1 MALSAWIELSCSS
14 QNVAGNYSNVY
25 VKFMAKTTNNTHN
38 DNNKSGYIKV
48 NGSHYTSFTHK
59 LPKASTTILWSGT
72 IQVNHN
78 SNGAGSVSVSGGYE
92 ANVGGYSTITASN
105 SLTLPT
111 IPRVSDLSVNKSSVP
126 ADESTTVI
134 ATATKKSSSFTDTIT
149 VSLGSYSK
157 VVTSGTAFTIP
168 KTWINAISGTS
179 ATATVTVTTKSGSTT
194 IGTKSVNL
202 TVTVPDSVVPTVSSI
217 SASEAITAVTTA
229 FGNRFVR
236 SLSQLNV
243 KVNAAGV
250 YGSTIKSYA
259 VTLDGVKYQSEEFQ
273 SNALNTAG
281 SVDIVATVTDSRGR
295 TRTLT
300 KTITVVDY
308 SAPAITNMTY
318 YPCDA
323 NGNRNPNG
331 TNTKVIINGLVA
343 SVAGQN
349 SRSLI
354 LKYKAMDAATYT
366 ALTLTT
372 SSWSFEVSTIVSGT
386 DPTSTWEFI
395 ATLTDKISSIENRI
409 VTGAPVISRLA
420 GGKGVRLFGEAQ
432 NEGFWVGNI
441 DYTITDAE
449 YQELMNLLGGVARL
463 IDWIYPVG
471 HIITTVNASYDPN
484 KLFKNQTWVRFANGR
499 TLVGVDDSDTSFD
512 AVEKM
517 GGSKTVKLTESEMPA
532 HPGHMYTNTGSV
544 WGGNTARYLSS
555 DKLTAYGSSAR
566 GWNVYNGNEAQPA
579 GRDQGGSKAH
589 NNLQPYITVYF
600 WKRTA

>member
-1 MALSAWIELSCSS
+1 MALSAWVELSLSS
-14 QNVAGNYSNVY
+14 QSVEGNYSNVY
-25 VKFMAKTTNNTHN
+25 AKFIAKTTNNTHN
-38 DNNKSGYIKV
+38 DNNKSGYINV
-48 NGSHYTSFTHK
+48 NGSRYTSFTHK
-59 LPKASTTILWSGT
+59 LPRTSTTVLWSGT
-72 IQVNHN
+72 ITVYHN

-92 ANVGGYSTITASN
+92 AGVGGFSTITASN

-194 IGTKSVNL
+194 IGSKSVNL
-202 TVTVPDSVVPTVSSI
+202 TVTVPDSVIPTVSSI

-354 LKYKAMDAATYT
+354 LKYKAIDAATYT

-372 SSWSFEVSTIVSGT
+372 SSWSFEASTIVSGT

-395 ATLTDKISSIENRI
+395 ATLTDKISSIENRV
-409 VTGAPVISRLA
+409 VTGVPVISRLA

-441 DYTITDAE
+441 DYTISDAE
-449 YQELMNLLGGVARL
+449 YQELMTLLGG
-463 IDWIYPVG
+463 
-471 HIITTVNASYDPN
+471 
-484 KLFKNQTWVRFANGR
+484 
-499 TLVGVDDSDTSFD
+499 
-512 AVEKM
+512 
-517 GGSKTVKLTESEMPA
+517 
-532 HPGHMYTNTGSV
+532 
-544 WGGNTARYLSS
+544 GN
-555 DKLTAYGSSAR
+555 
-566 GWNVYNGNEAQPA
+566 
-579 GRDQGGSKAH
+579 
-589 NNLQPYITVYF
+589 
-600 WKRTA
+600 

>member
-14 QNVAGNYSNVY
+14 QVVSGNYSNVY
-25 VKFMAKTTNNTHN
+25 VKFIAKTTNNTHN
-38 DNNKSGYIKV
+38 DNSKSGYINV
-48 NGSHYTSFTHK
+48 NGSRYTSFTHK
-59 LPKASTTILWSGT
+59 LPKTSTTILWSGT
-72 IQVNHN
+72 ITVYHN

-157 VVTSGTAFTIP
+157 AVTSGTAFTIP

-194 IGTKSVNL
+194 IGSKSVNL

-318 YPCDA
+318 FPCDA

-354 LKYKAMDAATYT
+354 LKCKAIDAATYT

-449 YQELMNLLGGVARL
+449 YQELMNLLGG
-463 IDWIYPVG
+463 
-471 HIITTVNASYDPN
+471 
-484 KLFKNQTWVRFANGR
+484 
-499 TLVGVDDSDTSFD
+499 
-512 AVEKM
+512 
-517 GGSKTVKLTESEMPA
+517 GS
-532 HPGHMYTNTGSV
+532 
-544 WGGNTARYLSS
+544 
-555 DKLTAYGSSAR
+555 
-566 GWNVYNGNEAQPA
+566 
-579 GRDQGGSKAH
+579 
-589 NNLQPYITVYF
+589 
-600 WKRTA
+600 

>member
-14 QNVAGNYSNVY
+14 QSISGNYSNVY
-25 VKFMAKTTNNTHN
+25 VKFVAKTTNSTHN
-38 DNNKSGYIKV
+38 DNNKSGYINV
-48 NGSHYTSFTHK
+48 NGSRYTTFTHK
-59 LPKASTTILWSGT
+59 LPAKSTTTLWSGT
-72 IQVNHN
+72 ITVSHN

-157 VVTSGTAFTIP
+157 AVTSGTAFTIP

-194 IGTKSVNL
+194 IGSKSVNL

-354 LKYKAMDAATYT
+354 LKYKAIDAATYT

-372 SSWSFEVSTIVSGT
+372 SSWSFEASTIVSGT

-395 ATLTDKISSIENRI
+395 ATLTDKISSTENRI
-409 VTGAPVISRLA
+409 VTGVPVISRLA

-449 YQELMNLLGGVARL
+449 YQELMNLLGG
-463 IDWIYPVG
+463 
-471 HIITTVNASYDPN
+471 
-484 KLFKNQTWVRFANGR
+484 
-499 TLVGVDDSDTSFD
+499 
-512 AVEKM
+512 
-517 GGSKTVKLTESEMPA
+517 
-532 HPGHMYTNTGSV
+532 
-544 WGGNTARYLSS
+544 
-555 DKLTAYGSSAR
+555 
-566 GWNVYNGNEAQPA
+566 
-579 GRDQGGSKAH
+579 
-589 NNLQPYITVYF
+589 
-600 WKRTA
+600 

>member
-14 QNVAGNYSNVY
+14 QVVSGNYSNVY
-25 VKFMAKTTNNTHN
+25 VKFIAKTTNNTHN
-38 DNNKSGYIKV
+38 DNSKSGYINV
-48 NGSHYTSFTHK
+48 NGSRYTSFTHK
-59 LPKASTTILWSGT
+59 LPKTSTTILWSGT
-72 IQVNHN
+72 ITVYHN

-157 VVTSGTAFTIP
+157 AVTSGTAFTIP

-194 IGTKSVNL
+194 IGSKSVNL

-318 YPCDA
+318 FPCDA

-354 LKYKAMDAATYT
+354 LKYKAIDAATYT

-449 YQELMNLLGGVARL
+449 YQELMNLLGG
-463 IDWIYPVG
+463 
-471 HIITTVNASYDPN
+471 
-484 KLFKNQTWVRFANGR
+484 
-499 TLVGVDDSDTSFD
+499 
-512 AVEKM
+512 
-517 GGSKTVKLTESEMPA
+517 GS
-532 HPGHMYTNTGSV
+532 
-544 WGGNTARYLSS
+544 
-555 DKLTAYGSSAR
+555 
-566 GWNVYNGNEAQPA
+566 
-579 GRDQGGSKAH
+579 
-589 NNLQPYITVYF
+589 
-600 WKRTA
+600 

>member
-14 QNVAGNYSNVY
+14 QVVSGNYSNVY
-25 VKFMAKTTNNTHN
+25 VKFIAKTTNNTHN
-38 DNNKSGYIKV
+38 DNSKSGYINV
-48 NGSHYTSFTHK
+48 NGSRYTSFTHK
-59 LPKASTTILWSGT
+59 LPKTSTTILWSGT
-72 IQVNHN
+72 ITVYHN

-157 VVTSGTAFTIP
+157 AVTSGTAFTIP

-194 IGTKSVNL
+194 IGSKSVNL

-318 YPCDA
+318 FPCDA

-409 VTGAPVISRLA
+409 VTGVPVISRLA

-449 YQELMNLLGGVARL
+449 YQELMNLLGG
-463 IDWIYPVG
+463 
-471 HIITTVNASYDPN
+471 
-484 KLFKNQTWVRFANGR
+484 
-499 TLVGVDDSDTSFD
+499 
-512 AVEKM
+512 
-517 GGSKTVKLTESEMPA
+517 
-532 HPGHMYTNTGSV
+532 
-544 WGGNTARYLSS
+544 
-555 DKLTAYGSSAR
+555 
-566 GWNVYNGNEAQPA
+566 
-579 GRDQGGSKAH
+579 
-589 NNLQPYITVYF
+589 
-600 WKRTA
+600 

>member
-1 MALSAWIELSCSS
+1 MALSAWVELSLSS
-14 QNVAGNYSNVY
+14 QSVEGNYSNVY
-25 VKFMAKTTNNTHN
+25 AKFIAKTTNNTHN
-38 DNNKSGYIKV
+38 DNNKSGYINV
-48 NGSHYTSFTHK
+48 NGSRYTSFTHK
-59 LPKASTTILWSGT
+59 LPRTSTTVLWSGT
-72 IQVNHN
+72 ITVYHN

-92 ANVGGYSTITASN
+92 AGVGGFSTITASN

-194 IGTKSVNL
+194 IGSKSVNL
-202 TVTVPDSVVPTVSSI
+202 TVTVPDSVIPTVSSI

-354 LKYKAMDAATYT
+354 LKYKAIDAATYT

-372 SSWSFEVSTIVSGT
+372 LGWSFEASTIVSGT

-409 VTGAPVISRLA
+409 VTGVPVISRLA

-449 YQELMNLLGGVARL
+449 YQELMNLLGG
-463 IDWIYPVG
+463 G
-471 HIITTVNASYDPN
+471 
-484 KLFKNQTWVRFANGR
+484 
-499 TLVGVDDSDTSFD
+499 
-512 AVEKM
+512 
-517 GGSKTVKLTESEMPA
+517 
-532 HPGHMYTNTGSV
+532 
-544 WGGNTARYLSS
+544 
-555 DKLTAYGSSAR
+555 
-566 GWNVYNGNEAQPA
+566 
-579 GRDQGGSKAH
+579 
-589 NNLQPYITVYF
+589 
-600 WKRTA
+600 

>member
-1 MALSAWIELSCSS
+1 MALSAWVELSLSS
-14 QNVAGNYSNVY
+14 QSVSGNYSDVY
-25 VKFMAKTTNNTHN
+25 AKFIAKTTNNTHN

-59 LPKASTTILWSGT
+59 LPKTSTTILWSGT
-72 IQVNHN
+72 IRVYHN

-92 ANVGGYSTITASN
+92 ASVGGYSTITASN

-126 ADESTTVI
+126 ADGSTTVT
-134 ATATKKSSSFTDTIT
+134 ATATKKSSSFTDTLT
-149 VSLGSYSK
+149 VKLGSYSK
-157 VVTSGTAFTIP
+157 TITSGTAFTIP
-168 KTWINAISGTS
+168 KNWINAISGTS
-179 ATATVTVTTKSGSTT
+179 ATAVVTVTTKSGSTT
-194 IGTKSVNL
+194 IGSKSVNL

-300 KTITVVDY
+300 KTITVVGY

-354 LKYKAMDAATYT
+354 LKYKAIDAATYT

-372 SSWSFEVSTIVSGT
+372 SSWSFEASTIVSGT

-449 YQELMNLLGGVARL
+449 YQELINLLGGVARL

-512 AVEKM
+512 AVEKT
-517 GGSKTVKLTESEMPA
+517 GGKKTVKLTESEMPA
-532 HPGHMYTNTGSV
+532 HPGHMYTNTGSA
-544 WGGNTARYLSS
+544 WGGNTVS
-555 DKLTAYGSSAR
+555 
-566 GWNVYNGNEAQPA
+566 
-579 GRDQGGSKAH
+579 
-589 NNLQPYITVYF
+589 
-600 WKRTA
+600 

>member
-14 QNVAGNYSNVY
+14 QSIAGNYSNVY
-25 VKFMAKTTNNTHN
+25 VKFVAKTTNNTHN

-59 LPKASTTILWSGT
+59 LPKTSTTILWSGT
-72 IQVNHN
+72 ITVYHN

-92 ANVGGYSTITASN
+92 ASVGGYSTITASN

-134 ATATKKSSSFTDTIT
+134 ATAIKKSSSFTDTIT

-157 VVTSGTAFTIP
+157 AVTSGTAFTIP

-194 IGTKSVNL
+194 IGSKSVNL
-202 TVTVPDSVVPTVSSI
+202 TVTVPDSVIPTVSSI

-331 TNTKVIINGLVA
+331 NTKVIINGLVA

-354 LKYKAMDAATYT
+354 LKYKAIDAATYT

-372 SSWSFEVSTIVSGT
+372 SSWSFEASTIVSGT

-395 ATLTDKISSIENRI
+395 ATLTDKISSTENRI
-409 VTGAPVISRLA
+409 VTGAPVISRHA
-420 GGKGVRLFGEAQ
+420 GGDGVTLFGEA
-432 NEGFWVGNI
+432 EGAGFKVAGGKTSTFTGDI
-441 DYTITDAE
+441 QIEDAE
-449 YQELMNLLGGVARL
+449 LETLWASVFGSGGVAPRL
-463 IDWIYPVG
+463 IDYIYPLGSVLAFAKD
-471 HIITTVNASYDPN
+471 VDPN
-484 KLFKNQTWVRFANGR
+484 QIYTHQTWERFAKGR
-499 TLVGVDDSDTSFD
+499 TLVGVNEIDTNFKTAGKIGGEKTHKLTMEELPKGRPRILAHSTSGSDYSASGADLAFHYGSGLKGYTGYGMYLGSDT
-512 AVEKM
+512 
-517 GGSKTVKLTESEMPA
+517 P
-532 HPGHMYTNTGSV
+532 
-544 WGGNTARYLSS
+544 
-555 DKLTAYGSSAR
+555 
-566 GWNVYNGNEAQPA
+566 
-579 GRDQGGSKAH
+579 H
-589 NNLQPYITVYF
+589 NNLQPYVTVYY

>member
-1 MALSAWIELSCSS
+1 M
-14 QNVAGNYSNVY
+14 
-25 VKFMAKTTNNTHN
+25 
-38 DNNKSGYIKV
+38 
-48 NGSHYTSFTHK
+48 
-59 LPKASTTILWSGT
+59 WSGT
-72 IQVNHN
+72 ITVYHN

-92 ANVGGYSTITASN
+92 AGVGGFSTITASN

-157 VVTSGTAFTIP
+157 AVTSGTAFTIP

-194 IGTKSVNL
+194 IGSKSVNL

-354 LKYKAMDAATYT
+354 LKYKAIDAATYT
-366 ALTLTT
+366 ALMLTT
-372 SSWSFEVSTIVSGT
+372 SSWSFEASTIVSGT

-449 YQELMNLLGGVARL
+449 YQELMNLLGG
-463 IDWIYPVG
+463 W
-471 HIITTVNASYDPN
+471 
-484 KLFKNQTWVRFANGR
+484 
-499 TLVGVDDSDTSFD
+499 
-512 AVEKM
+512 
-517 GGSKTVKLTESEMPA
+517 
-532 HPGHMYTNTGSV
+532 
-544 WGGNTARYLSS
+544 
-555 DKLTAYGSSAR
+555 
-566 GWNVYNGNEAQPA
+566 
-579 GRDQGGSKAH
+579 
-589 NNLQPYITVYF
+589 
-600 WKRTA
+600 

>member
-1 MALSAWIELSCSS
+1 MALSAWINLSLYDQSIS
-14 QNVAGNYSNVY
+14 GNYSRVS
-25 VKFMAKTTNNTHN
+25 VSFVAKTTNSTHN
-38 DNNKSGYIKV
+38 DNNKSGYINV
-48 NGSHYTSFTHK
+48 NGSRYTSFTHK
-59 LPKASTTILWSGT
+59 LPKASTTTLWSGLIT
-72 IQVNHN
+72 VSHN

-126 ADESTTVI
+126 ADESTTVV

-157 VVTSGTAFTIP
+157 AVTSGTTFTIP

-179 ATATVTVTTKSGSTT
+179 ATATVTVITKSGSTT
-194 IGTKSVNL
+194 IGSKSVNL

-250 YGSTIKSYA
+250 YGSTIKSYS

-343 SVAGQN
+343 SVAEQN

-372 SSWSFEVSTIVSGT
+372 SSWSFEASTIVSGT

-409 VTGAPVISRLA
+409 VTGVPVISRLA

-449 YQELMNLLGGVARL
+449 YQELMNLLGG
-463 IDWIYPVG
+463 
-471 HIITTVNASYDPN
+471 
-484 KLFKNQTWVRFANGR
+484 
-499 TLVGVDDSDTSFD
+499 
-512 AVEKM
+512 
-517 GGSKTVKLTESEMPA
+517 GS
-532 HPGHMYTNTGSV
+532 
-544 WGGNTARYLSS
+544 
-555 DKLTAYGSSAR
+555 
-566 GWNVYNGNEAQPA
+566 
-579 GRDQGGSKAH
+579 
-589 NNLQPYITVYF
+589 
-600 WKRTA
+600 

>member
-1 MALSAWIELSCSS
+1 M
-14 QNVAGNYSNVY
+14 
-25 VKFMAKTTNNTHN
+25 
-38 DNNKSGYIKV
+38 
-48 NGSHYTSFTHK
+48 
-59 LPKASTTILWSGT
+59 
-72 IQVNHN
+72 
-78 SNGAGSVSVSGGYE
+78 
-92 ANVGGYSTITASN
+92 
-105 SLTLPT
+105 
-111 IPRVSDLSVNKSSVP
+111 
-126 ADESTTVI
+126 
-134 ATATKKSSSFTDTIT
+134 
-149 VSLGSYSK
+149 
-157 VVTSGTAFTIP
+157 
-168 KTWINAISGTS
+168 
-179 ATATVTVTTKSGSTT
+179 
-194 IGTKSVNL
+194 NL
-202 TVTVPDSVVPTVSSI
+202 TVTVPDSVIPTVSSI

-323 NGNRNPNG
+323 NGN
-331 TNTKVIINGLVA
+331 TKVIINGLVA

-354 LKYKAMDAATYT
+354 LKYKAIDAATYT

-372 SSWSFEVSTIVSGT
+372 SGWSFEASTIVSGT

-409 VTGAPVISRLA
+409 VTGVPVISRLA

-449 YQELMNLLGGVARL
+449 YQELMNLLGG
-463 IDWIYPVG
+463 
-471 HIITTVNASYDPN
+471 
-484 KLFKNQTWVRFANGR
+484 
-499 TLVGVDDSDTSFD
+499 
-512 AVEKM
+512 
-517 GGSKTVKLTESEMPA
+517 GS
-532 HPGHMYTNTGSV
+532 
-544 WGGNTARYLSS
+544 
-555 DKLTAYGSSAR
+555 
-566 GWNVYNGNEAQPA
+566 
-579 GRDQGGSKAH
+579 
-589 NNLQPYITVYF
+589 
-600 WKRTA
+600 

>member
-1 MALSAWIELSCSS
+1 M
-14 QNVAGNYSNVY
+14 
-25 VKFMAKTTNNTHN
+25 
-38 DNNKSGYIKV
+38 
-48 NGSHYTSFTHK
+48 
-59 LPKASTTILWSGT
+59 
-72 IQVNHN
+72 
-78 SNGAGSVSVSGGYE
+78 
-92 ANVGGYSTITASN
+92 
-105 SLTLPT
+105 
-111 IPRVSDLSVNKSSVP
+111 
-126 ADESTTVI
+126 
-134 ATATKKSSSFTDTIT
+134 
-149 VSLGSYSK
+149 
-157 VVTSGTAFTIP
+157 
-168 KTWINAISGTS
+168 
-179 ATATVTVTTKSGSTT
+179 
-194 IGTKSVNL
+194 NL
-202 TVTVPDSVVPTVSSI
+202 TVTVPDSVIPTVSSI

-259 VTLDGVKYQSEEFQ
+259 VTLDGVKYQSKEFQ

-354 LKYKAMDAATYT
+354 LKYKAIDAATYT

-372 SSWSFEVSTIVSGT
+372 SGWSFEASTIVSGT

-409 VTGAPVISRLA
+409 VTGVPVISRLA

-449 YQELMNLLGGVARL
+449 YQELMNLLGG
-463 IDWIYPVG
+463 G
-471 HIITTVNASYDPN
+471 
-484 KLFKNQTWVRFANGR
+484 
-499 TLVGVDDSDTSFD
+499 
-512 AVEKM
+512 
-517 GGSKTVKLTESEMPA
+517 
-532 HPGHMYTNTGSV
+532 
-544 WGGNTARYLSS
+544 
-555 DKLTAYGSSAR
+555 
-566 GWNVYNGNEAQPA
+566 
-579 GRDQGGSKAH
+579 
-589 NNLQPYITVYF
+589 
-600 WKRTA
+600 

>member
-14 QNVAGNYSNVY
+14 QSIAGNYSNVY
-25 VKFMAKTTNNTHN
+25 VKFVAKTTNNTHN

-59 LPKASTTILWSGT
+59 LPKTSTTILWSGT
-72 IQVNHN
+72 ITVYHN

-92 ANVGGYSTITASN
+92 ASVGGYSTITASN

-157 VVTSGTAFTIP
+157 AVTSGTAFTIP

-194 IGTKSVNL
+194 IGSKSVNL
-202 TVTVPDSVVPTVSSI
+202 TVTVPDSVIPTVSSI

-372 SSWSFEVSTIVSGT
+372 SGWSFEASTIVSGT

-409 VTGAPVISRLA
+409 VTGVPVISRHA
-420 GGKGVRLFGEAQ
+420 GGDGVTLFGEA
-432 NEGFWVGNI
+432 EGAGFKVAGGKTSTFTGDI
-441 DYTITDAE
+441 QIEDAE
-449 YQELMNLLGGVARL
+449 LETLWASVFGSGGGVAPRL
-463 IDWIYPVG
+463 IDYIYPLGSVLAFAKD
-471 HIITTVNASYDPN
+471 VDPN
-484 KLFKNQTWVRFANGR
+484 QIYTHQTWERFAKGR
-499 TLVGVDDSDTSFD
+499 TLVGVNEIDTNFKTAGKIGGEKTHKLTMEELPKGRPRILAHSTSGSDYSASGADLAFHYGSGLKGYTGYGMYLGSDT
-512 AVEKM
+512 
-517 GGSKTVKLTESEMPA
+517 P
-532 HPGHMYTNTGSV
+532 
-544 WGGNTARYLSS
+544 
-555 DKLTAYGSSAR
+555 
-566 GWNVYNGNEAQPA
+566 
-579 GRDQGGSKAH
+579 H
-589 NNLQPYITVYF
+589 NNLQPYVTVYY

>member
-14 QNVAGNYSNVY
+14 QSIAGNYSNVY
-25 VKFMAKTTNNTHN
+25 VKFVAKTTNNTHN

-59 LPKASTTILWSGT
+59 LPKTSTTILWSGT
-72 IQVNHN
+72 ITVYHN

-92 ANVGGYSTITASN
+92 ASVGGYSTITASN

-157 VVTSGTAFTIP
+157 AVTSGTAFTIP

-194 IGTKSVNL
+194 IGSKSVNL
-202 TVTVPDSVVPTVSSI
+202 TVTVPDSVIPTVSSI

-308 SAPAITNMTY
+308 SAPANTNMTY

-372 SSWSFEVSTIVSGT
+372 SGWSFEASTIVSGT

-449 YQELMNLLGGVARL
+449 YQELMNLLGG
-463 IDWIYPVG
+463 
-471 HIITTVNASYDPN
+471 
-484 KLFKNQTWVRFANGR
+484 
-499 TLVGVDDSDTSFD
+499 
-512 AVEKM
+512 
-517 GGSKTVKLTESEMPA
+517 GS
-532 HPGHMYTNTGSV
+532 
-544 WGGNTARYLSS
+544 
-555 DKLTAYGSSAR
+555 
-566 GWNVYNGNEAQPA
+566 
-579 GRDQGGSKAH
+579 
-589 NNLQPYITVYF
+589 
-600 WKRTA
+600 

>member
-1 MALSAWIELSCSS
+1 MALSAWVELSLSS
-14 QNVAGNYSNVY
+14 QSVEGNYSNVY
-25 VKFMAKTTNNTHN
+25 AKFIAKTTNNTHN
-38 DNNKSGYIKV
+38 DNNKSGYINV
-48 NGSHYTSFTHK
+48 NGSRYTSFTHK
-59 LPKASTTILWSGT
+59 LPRTSTTVLWSGT
-72 IQVNHN
+72 ITVYHN

-92 ANVGGYSTITASN
+92 AGVGGFSTITASN

-157 VVTSGTAFTIP
+157 AVTSGTAFTIP

-194 IGTKSVNL
+194 IGSKSVNL

-354 LKYKAMDAATYT
+354 LKYKAIDAATYT

-372 SSWSFEVSTIVSGT
+372 SSWSFEASTIVSGT

-449 YQELMNLLGGVARL
+449 YQELMNLLGG
-463 IDWIYPVG
+463 
-471 HIITTVNASYDPN
+471 
-484 KLFKNQTWVRFANGR
+484 
-499 TLVGVDDSDTSFD
+499 
-512 AVEKM
+512 
-517 GGSKTVKLTESEMPA
+517 GS
-532 HPGHMYTNTGSV
+532 
-544 WGGNTARYLSS
+544 
-555 DKLTAYGSSAR
+555 
-566 GWNVYNGNEAQPA
+566 
-579 GRDQGGSKAH
+579 
-589 NNLQPYITVYF
+589 
-600 WKRTA
+600 

>member
-1 MALSAWIELSCSS
+1 MALSAWINLSCSS
-14 QNVAGNYSNVY
+14 QSISGNYSNVY
-25 VKFMAKTTNNTHN
+25 VEFRAKTTNNTHN
-38 DNNKSGYIKV
+38 DNSKSGYINV
-48 NGSHYTSFTHK
+48 NGSRYTSFTHK
-59 LPKASTTILWSGT
+59 LPKASTTTLWSGT
-72 IQVNHN
+72 ITVYHN

-126 ADESTTVI
+126 ADGSTTVT

-157 VVTSGTAFTIP
+157 TITSGTAFTIP
-168 KTWINAISGTS
+168 KEWINAISGTS

-194 IGTKSVNL
+194 IGSKSVNL
-202 TVTVPDSVVPTVSSI
+202 TVIVPSNVVPTVSSI

-259 VTLDGVKYQSEEFQ
+259 VTLDGVKYQSAEFQ

-295 TRTLT
+295 TGTLT

-323 NGNRNPNG
+323 SGNRDSNG
-331 TNTKVIINGLVA
+331 TNTTVIINGLVA

-366 ALTLTT
+366 VLTLTT

-395 ATLTDKISSIENRI
+395 ATLADKIGSTENRI
-409 VTGAPVISRLA
+409 VTGVPVISRHA
-420 GGKGVRLFGEAQ
+420 GGDGVTLFGEA
-432 NEGFWVGNI
+432 EGAGFKV
-441 DYTITDAE
+441 A
-449 YQELMNLLGGVARL
+449 GGKTSTFTGDIQIEDPTL
-463 IDWIYPVG
+463 ETLW
-471 HIITTVNASYDPN
+471 ASV
-484 KLFKNQTWVRFANGR
+484 F
-499 TLVGVDDSDTSFD
+499 
-512 AVEKM
+512 
-517 GGSKTVKLTESEMPA
+517 GS
-532 HPGHMYTNTGSV
+532 
-544 WGGNTARYLSS
+544 
-555 DKLTAYGSSAR
+555 
-566 GWNVYNGNEAQPA
+566 
-579 GRDQGGSKAH
+579 
-589 NNLQPYITVYF
+589 
-600 WKRTA
+600 

>member
-1 MALSAWIELSCSS
+1 MALSAWINLSCSS
-14 QNVAGNYSNVY
+14 QSISGNYSNVY
-25 VKFMAKTTNNTHN
+25 VEFKAKTTNNTHN
-38 DNNKSGYIKV
+38 DNSKSGYINV
-48 NGSHYTSFTHK
+48 NGSRYTNFTHK
-59 LPKASTTILWSGT
+59 LPKASTTTLWSGT
-72 IQVNHN
+72 ITVPHN

-111 IPRVSDLSVNKSSVP
+111 IPRVSDLSINKSSVP
-126 ADESTTVI
+126 ADGSTTVT

-157 VVTSGTAFTIP
+157 TVTSGTAFTIP
-168 KTWINAISGTS
+168 KDWINAISGTS
-179 ATATVTVTTKSGSTT
+179 ATATVTVTTKSGSTV
-194 IGTKSVNL
+194 IGSKSANL

-259 VTLDGVKYQSEEFQ
+259 VTLDGVKYQSSEFQ

-295 TRTLT
+295 SGTLK

-308 SAPAITNMTY
+308 SAPAITGMTY

-323 NGNRNPNG
+323 SGNRDSNG

-349 SRSLI
+349 SRSLV
-354 LKYKAMDAATYT
+354 LKYKAMDATSYT

-372 SSWSFEVSTIVSGT
+372 SNWSFEVSTIISGT

-395 ATLTDKISSIENRI
+395 ATLTDKISSTENRI
-409 VTGAPVISRLA
+409 VTGVPVISRLA

-432 NEGFWVGNI
+432 NEGFWVGNV
-441 DYTITDAE
+441 DYTITDDE
-449 YQELMNLLGGVARL
+449 YNELMNLLGG
-463 IDWIYPVG
+463 
-471 HIITTVNASYDPN
+471 
-484 KLFKNQTWVRFANGR
+484 
-499 TLVGVDDSDTSFD
+499 
-512 AVEKM
+512 
-517 GGSKTVKLTESEMPA
+517 
-532 HPGHMYTNTGSV
+532 
-544 WGGNTARYLSS
+544 GN
-555 DKLTAYGSSAR
+555 
-566 GWNVYNGNEAQPA
+566 
-579 GRDQGGSKAH
+579 
-589 NNLQPYITVYF
+589 
-600 WKRTA
+600 

>member
-25 VKFMAKTTNNTHN
+25 VKFVAKTTNNTHN

-59 LPKASTTILWSGT
+59 LPKSSTTILWSGT
-72 IQVNHN
+72 ITVNHN

-157 VVTSGTAFTIP
+157 AVTSGTAFTIP

-194 IGTKSVNL
+194 IGSKSVNL

-318 YPCDA
+318 CPCDA

-354 LKYKAMDAATYT
+354 LKYKAIDAATYT

-372 SSWSFEVSTIVSGT
+372 SSWSFEASTIVSGT

-449 YQELMNLLGGVARL
+449 YQELMNLLGGGSSINRL
-463 IDWIYPVG
+463 D
-471 HIITTVNASYDPN
+471 
-484 KLFKNQTWVRFANGR
+484 
-499 TLVGVDDSDTSFD
+499 
-512 AVEKM
+512 
-517 GGSKTVKLTESEMPA
+517 
-532 HPGHMYTNTGSV
+532 
-544 WGGNTARYLSS
+544 LSS
-555 DKLTAYGSSAR
+555 GSYHYD
-566 GWNVYNGNEAQPA
+566 G
-579 GRDQGGSKAH
+579 
-589 NNLQPYITVYF
+589 
-600 WKRTA
+600 

>member
-14 QNVAGNYSNVY
+14 QVVSGNYSNVY
-25 VKFMAKTTNNTHN
+25 VKFIAKTTNNTHN
-38 DNNKSGYIKV
+38 DNSKSGYINV
-48 NGSHYTSFTHK
+48 NGSRYTSFTHK
-59 LPKASTTILWSGT
+59 LPKTSTTILWSGT
-72 IQVNHN
+72 ITVYHN

-157 VVTSGTAFTIP
+157 AVTSGTAFTIP

-194 IGTKSVNL
+194 IGSKSVNL

-318 YPCDA
+318 FPCDA

-354 LKYKAMDAATYT
+354 LKYKAIDAATYT

-372 SSWSFEVSTIVSGT
+372 SGWSFEASTIVSGT

-409 VTGAPVISRLA
+409 VTGVPVISRLA

-449 YQELMNLLGGVARL
+449 YQELMNLLGG
-463 IDWIYPVG
+463 
-471 HIITTVNASYDPN
+471 
-484 KLFKNQTWVRFANGR
+484 
-499 TLVGVDDSDTSFD
+499 
-512 AVEKM
+512 
-517 GGSKTVKLTESEMPA
+517 GS
-532 HPGHMYTNTGSV
+532 
-544 WGGNTARYLSS
+544 
-555 DKLTAYGSSAR
+555 
-566 GWNVYNGNEAQPA
+566 
-579 GRDQGGSKAH
+579 
-589 NNLQPYITVYF
+589 
-600 WKRTA
+600 

>member
-1 MALSAWIELSCSS
+1 MALSAWINLSLYDQSIS
-14 QNVAGNYSNVY
+14 GNYSRVS
-25 VKFMAKTTNNTHN
+25 VSFVAKTTNSTHN
-38 DNNKSGYIKV
+38 DNNKSGYINV
-48 NGSHYTSFTHK
+48 NGSRYTSFTHK
-59 LPKASTTILWSGT
+59 LPKASTTTLWSGLIT
-72 IQVNHN
+72 VSHN

-126 ADESTTVI
+126 ADESTTVV

-157 VVTSGTAFTIP
+157 TVTSGTAFTIP
-168 KTWINAISGTS
+168 KDWINAISGTS
-179 ATATVTVTTKSGSTT
+179 ATATVTVTTKSGSTV
-194 IGTKSVNL
+194 IGSKSTNL

-259 VTLDGVKYQSEEFQ
+259 VTLDGVKYQSSEFQ

-295 TRTLT
+295 TGTLK

-308 SAPAITNMTY
+308 SAPAITGMTY

-372 SSWSFEVSTIVSGT
+372 SSWSFEASTIVSGT

-449 YQELMNLLGGVARL
+449 YQELMNLLGG
-463 IDWIYPVG
+463 
-471 HIITTVNASYDPN
+471 
-484 KLFKNQTWVRFANGR
+484 
-499 TLVGVDDSDTSFD
+499 
-512 AVEKM
+512 
-517 GGSKTVKLTESEMPA
+517 GGS
-532 HPGHMYTNTGSV
+532 
-544 WGGNTARYLSS
+544 
-555 DKLTAYGSSAR
+555 
-566 GWNVYNGNEAQPA
+566 
-579 GRDQGGSKAH
+579 
-589 NNLQPYITVYF
+589 
-600 WKRTA
+600 

>member
-14 QNVAGNYSNVY
+14 QSISGNYSNVY
-25 VKFMAKTTNNTHN
+25 VKFVAKTTNSTHN
-38 DNNKSGYIKV
+38 DNNKSGYINV
-48 NGSHYTSFTHK
+48 NGSRYTTFTHK
-59 LPKASTTILWSGT
+59 LPAKSTTTLWSGT
-72 IQVNHN
+72 ITVSHN

-126 ADESTTVI
+126 ADGTTTVT

-157 VVTSGTAFTIP
+157 TVTSGTAFTIP
-168 KTWINAISGTS
+168 KDWINAISGTS

-194 IGTKSVNL
+194 IGSKSVNL
-202 TVTVPDSVVPTVSSI
+202 TVTVPSDVIPTVSSI

-372 SSWSFEVSTIVSGT
+372 SSWSFEASTIVSGT

-409 VTGAPVISRLA
+409 VTGVPVISRLA

-449 YQELMNLLGGVARL
+449 YQELMILLGG
-463 IDWIYPVG
+463 
-471 HIITTVNASYDPN
+471 
-484 KLFKNQTWVRFANGR
+484 
-499 TLVGVDDSDTSFD
+499 
-512 AVEKM
+512 
-517 GGSKTVKLTESEMPA
+517 GS
-532 HPGHMYTNTGSV
+532 
-544 WGGNTARYLSS
+544 
-555 DKLTAYGSSAR
+555 
-566 GWNVYNGNEAQPA
+566 
-579 GRDQGGSKAH
+579 
-589 NNLQPYITVYF
+589 
-600 WKRTA
+600 

>member
-14 QNVAGNYSNVY
+14 QNVTGNYSTVY

-59 LPKASTTILWSGT
+59 LPKTSTTILWSGT
-72 IQVNHN
+72 ITVYHN

-92 ANVGGYSTITASN
+92 AGVGGFSTITASN

-194 IGTKSVNL
+194 IGSKSVNL

-354 LKYKAMDAATYT
+354 LKYKAIDAAIYT

-372 SSWSFEVSTIVSGT
+372 SSWSFEASTIVSGT

-449 YQELMNLLGGVARL
+449 YQELMNLLGG
-463 IDWIYPVG
+463 
-471 HIITTVNASYDPN
+471 
-484 KLFKNQTWVRFANGR
+484 
-499 TLVGVDDSDTSFD
+499 
-512 AVEKM
+512 
-517 GGSKTVKLTESEMPA
+517 GS
-532 HPGHMYTNTGSV
+532 
-544 WGGNTARYLSS
+544 
-555 DKLTAYGSSAR
+555 
-566 GWNVYNGNEAQPA
+566 
-579 GRDQGGSKAH
+579 
-589 NNLQPYITVYF
+589 
-600 WKRTA
+600 

>member
-14 QNVAGNYSNVY
+14 QSISGNYSNVY
-25 VKFMAKTTNNTHN
+25 VKFVAKTTNSTHN
-38 DNNKSGYIKV
+38 DNNKSGYINV
-48 NGSHYTSFTHK
+48 NGSRYTTFTHK
-59 LPKASTTILWSGT
+59 LPAKSTTTLWSGT
-72 IQVNHN
+72 ITVSHN

-157 VVTSGTAFTIP
+157 AVTSGTAFTIP

-194 IGTKSVNL
+194 IGSKSVNL

-354 LKYKAMDAATYT
+354 LKYKAIDAATYT

-372 SSWSFEVSTIVSGT
+372 SSWSFEASTIVSGT

-395 ATLTDKISSIENRI
+395 ATLTDKISSTENRI
-409 VTGAPVISRLA
+409 VTGVPVISRLA

-449 YQELMNLLGGVARL
+449 YQELMNLLGG
-463 IDWIYPVG
+463 
-471 HIITTVNASYDPN
+471 
-484 KLFKNQTWVRFANGR
+484 
-499 TLVGVDDSDTSFD
+499 
-512 AVEKM
+512 
-517 GGSKTVKLTESEMPA
+517 GS
-532 HPGHMYTNTGSV
+532 
-544 WGGNTARYLSS
+544 
-555 DKLTAYGSSAR
+555 
-566 GWNVYNGNEAQPA
+566 
-579 GRDQGGSKAH
+579 
-589 NNLQPYITVYF
+589 
-600 WKRTA
+600 

>member
-1 MALSAWIELSCSS
+1 MALSAWINLSLYDQSIS
-14 QNVAGNYSNVY
+14 GNYSRVS
-25 VKFMAKTTNNTHN
+25 VSFVAKTTNSTHN
-38 DNNKSGYIKV
+38 DNNKSGYINV
-48 NGSHYTSFTHK
+48 NGSRYTSFTHK
-59 LPKASTTILWSGT
+59 LPKASTTTLWSGLIT
-72 IQVNHN
+72 VSHN

-126 ADESTTVI
+126 ADESTTVV

-157 VVTSGTAFTIP
+157 AVTSGTTFTIP

-179 ATATVTVTTKSGSTT
+179 ATATVTVITKSGSTT
-194 IGTKSVNL
+194 IGSKSVNL

-250 YGSTIKSYA
+250 YGSTIKSYS

-343 SVAGQN
+343 SVAEQN

-372 SSWSFEVSTIVSGT
+372 SSWSFEASTIVSGT

-409 VTGAPVISRLA
+409 VTGVPVISRLA

-449 YQELMNLLGGVARL
+449 YQELMNLLGG
-463 IDWIYPVG
+463 
-471 HIITTVNASYDPN
+471 
-484 KLFKNQTWVRFANGR
+484 
-499 TLVGVDDSDTSFD
+499 
-512 AVEKM
+512 
-517 GGSKTVKLTESEMPA
+517 
-532 HPGHMYTNTGSV
+532 
-544 WGGNTARYLSS
+544 
-555 DKLTAYGSSAR
+555 
-566 GWNVYNGNEAQPA
+566 
-579 GRDQGGSKAH
+579 
-589 NNLQPYITVYF
+589 
-600 WKRTA
+600 

>member
-1 MALSAWIELSCSS
+1 MALSAWINLSLYDQSIS
-14 QNVAGNYSNVY
+14 GNYSRVS
-25 VKFMAKTTNNTHN
+25 VSFVAKTTNSTHN
-38 DNNKSGYIKV
+38 DNNKSGYINV
-48 NGSHYTSFTHK
+48 NGSRYTSFTHK
-59 LPKASTTILWSGT
+59 LPKASTTTLWSGLIT
-72 IQVNHN
+72 VSHN

-126 ADESTTVI
+126 ADESTTVV

-157 VVTSGTAFTIP
+157 AVTSGTTFTIP

-179 ATATVTVTTKSGSTT
+179 ATATVTVITKSGSTT
-194 IGTKSVNL
+194 IGSKSVNL

-250 YGSTIKSYA
+250 YGSTIKSYS

-372 SSWSFEVSTIVSGT
+372 SSWSFEASTIVSDT

-409 VTGAPVISRLA
+409 VTGVPVISRLA

-449 YQELMNLLGGVARL
+449 YQELMNLLGG
-463 IDWIYPVG
+463 
-471 HIITTVNASYDPN
+471 
-484 KLFKNQTWVRFANGR
+484 
-499 TLVGVDDSDTSFD
+499 
-512 AVEKM
+512 
-517 GGSKTVKLTESEMPA
+517 GS
-532 HPGHMYTNTGSV
+532 
-544 WGGNTARYLSS
+544 
-555 DKLTAYGSSAR
+555 
-566 GWNVYNGNEAQPA
+566 
-579 GRDQGGSKAH
+579 
-589 NNLQPYITVYF
+589 
-600 WKRTA
+600 

>member
-1 MALSAWIELSCSS
+1 MALSAWVELSLSS
-14 QNVAGNYSNVY
+14 QSVSGNYSDVY
-25 VKFMAKTTNNTHN
+25 AKFIAKTTNNTHN

-59 LPKASTTILWSGT
+59 LPKTSTTILWSGT
-72 IQVNHN
+72 IRVYHN

-92 ANVGGYSTITASN
+92 ASVGGYSTITASN

-157 VVTSGTAFTIP
+157 TVTSGTAFTIP

-194 IGTKSVNL
+194 IGSKSVNL

-372 SSWSFEVSTIVSGT
+372 SGWSFEASTIVSGT

-409 VTGAPVISRLA
+409 VTGVPVISRHA
-420 GGKGVRLFGEAQ
+420 GGDGVTLFGEA
-432 NEGFWVGNI
+432 EGAGFKVAGGKTSTFTGDI
-441 DYTITDAE
+441 QIEDAE
-449 YQELMNLLGGVARL
+449 LETLWASVFGSGGVAPRL
-463 IDWIYPVG
+463 IDYIYPLGSVLAFAKD
-471 HIITTVNASYDPN
+471 VDPN
-484 KLFKNQTWVRFANGR
+484 QIYTHQTWERFAKGR
-499 TLVGVDDSDTSFD
+499 TLVGVNEIDTNFKTAGKIGGEKTHKLTMEELPKGRPRILAHSTSGSDYSASGADLAFHYGSGLKGYTGYGMYLGSDT
-512 AVEKM
+512 
-517 GGSKTVKLTESEMPA
+517 P
-532 HPGHMYTNTGSV
+532 
-544 WGGNTARYLSS
+544 
-555 DKLTAYGSSAR
+555 
-566 GWNVYNGNEAQPA
+566 
-579 GRDQGGSKAH
+579 H
-589 NNLQPYITVYF
+589 NNLQPYVTVYY

>member
-1 MALSAWIELSCSS
+1 MALSAWINLSLYDQSIS
-14 QNVAGNYSNVY
+14 GNYSRVS
-25 VKFMAKTTNNTHN
+25 VSFVAKTTNSTHN
-38 DNNKSGYIKV
+38 DNNKSGYINV
-48 NGSHYTSFTHK
+48 NGSRYTSFTHK
-59 LPKASTTILWSGT
+59 LPKASTTTLWSGLIT
-72 IQVNHN
+72 VSHN

-126 ADESTTVI
+126 ADESTTVV

-157 VVTSGTAFTIP
+157 AVTSGTAFTIP

-354 LKYKAMDAATYT
+354 LKYKAMDTATYT

-372 SSWSFEVSTIVSGT
+372 SSWSFEASTIVSGT

-409 VTGAPVISRLA
+409 VTGVPVISRLA

-449 YQELMNLLGGVARL
+449 YQELMNLLGG
-463 IDWIYPVG
+463 G
-471 HIITTVNASYDPN
+471 
-484 KLFKNQTWVRFANGR
+484 
-499 TLVGVDDSDTSFD
+499 
-512 AVEKM
+512 
-517 GGSKTVKLTESEMPA
+517 
-532 HPGHMYTNTGSV
+532 
-544 WGGNTARYLSS
+544 
-555 DKLTAYGSSAR
+555 
-566 GWNVYNGNEAQPA
+566 
-579 GRDQGGSKAH
+579 
-589 NNLQPYITVYF
+589 
-600 WKRTA
+600 

>member
-1 MALSAWIELSCSS
+1 M
-14 QNVAGNYSNVY
+14 
-25 VKFMAKTTNNTHN
+25 
-38 DNNKSGYIKV
+38 
-48 NGSHYTSFTHK
+48 
-59 LPKASTTILWSGT
+59 
-72 IQVNHN
+72 
-78 SNGAGSVSVSGGYE
+78 
-92 ANVGGYSTITASN
+92 
-105 SLTLPT
+105 
-111 IPRVSDLSVNKSSVP
+111 
-126 ADESTTVI
+126 I

-157 VVTSGTAFTIP
+157 AVTSGTAFTIP

-194 IGTKSVNL
+194 IGSKSVNL

-354 LKYKAMDAATYT
+354 LKYKAIDAATYT

-372 SSWSFEVSTIVSGT
+372 SSWSFEASTIVSGT

-449 YQELMNLLGGVARL
+449 YQELMNLLGG
-463 IDWIYPVG
+463 
-471 HIITTVNASYDPN
+471 
-484 KLFKNQTWVRFANGR
+484 
-499 TLVGVDDSDTSFD
+499 
-512 AVEKM
+512 
-517 GGSKTVKLTESEMPA
+517 GS
-532 HPGHMYTNTGSV
+532 
-544 WGGNTARYLSS
+544 
-555 DKLTAYGSSAR
+555 
-566 GWNVYNGNEAQPA
+566 
-579 GRDQGGSKAH
+579 
-589 NNLQPYITVYF
+589 
-600 WKRTA
+600 

>member
-1 MALSAWIELSCSS
+1 MALSAWIELSCSL

-25 VKFMAKTTNNTHN
+25 VKFVAKTTNNTHN
-38 DNNKSGYIKV
+38 DNNKSGYINV
-48 NGSHYTSFTHK
+48 NGSRYTSFTSK
-59 LPKASTTILWSGT
+59 LPRSSTTVLWSGT
-72 IQVNHN
+72 ITVYHN
-78 SNGAGSVSVSGGYE
+78 SNGAGSVSVSGGYA

-157 VVTSGTAFTIP
+157 AVTSGTAFTIP

-194 IGTKSVNL
+194 IGSKSVNL
-202 TVTVPDSVVPTVSSI
+202 IVTVPDSVVPTVSSI

-229 FGNRFVR
+229 FGNWFVR

-259 VTLDGVKYQSEEFQ
+259 VTLDGVKYQSKEFQ

-281 SVDIVATVTDSRGR
+281 SLDIVATVTDSRGR
-295 TRTLT
+295 TATLT
-300 KTITVVDY
+300 KNITVVDY

-343 SVAGQN
+343 SVDGQN

-354 LKYKAMDAATYT
+354 LKYKAMDATTYT

-372 SSWSFEVSTIVSGT
+372 SSWSFEASTIVSGT

-395 ATLTDKISSIENRI
+395 ATLTDKISSIENRV
-409 VTGAPVISRLA
+409 VTGVPVISRLA

-441 DYTITDAE
+441 DYTISDAE
-449 YQELMNLLGGVARL
+449 YQELMTLLGGVTRL

-471 HIITTVNASYDPN
+471 HVITTVNANYDPN

-499 TLVGVDDSDTSFD
+499 TLVGVNDSDASFD
-512 AVEKM
+512 AVEKT
-517 GGSKTVKLTESEMPA
+517 GGEKTHKLTREELPKDRPRILA
-532 HPGHMYTNTGSV
+532 HNSSGSDYSHSGADLGFV
-544 WGGNTARYLSS
+544 
-555 DKLTAYGSSAR
+555 YGSDLK
-566 GWNVYNGNEAQPA
+566 GYTGYGMYLGNDKP
-579 GRDQGGSKAH
+579 H

>member
-1 MALSAWIELSCSS
+1 MALSAWVELSLSS
-14 QNVAGNYSNVY
+14 QSVSGNYSDVY
-25 VKFMAKTTNNTHN
+25 AKFIAKTTNNSHN
-38 DNNKSGYIKV
+38 DNNMYGYIKV

-59 LPKASTTILWSGT
+59 LPKTSTTILWSGT
-72 IQVNHN
+72 IRVYHN

-92 ANVGGYSTITASN
+92 ASVGGYSTITASN

-126 ADESTTVI
+126 ADGSTTVT
-134 ATATKKSSSFTDTIT
+134 ATATKKSSSFTDTLT
-149 VSLGSYSK
+149 VKLGSYSK
-157 VVTSGTAFTIP
+157 TITSGTAFTIP
-168 KTWINAISGTS
+168 KNWINAISGTS
-179 ATATVTVTTKSGSTT
+179 ATAVVTVTTKSGSTT
-194 IGTKSVNL
+194 IGSKSVNL

-354 LKYKAMDAATYT
+354 LKYKAIDAATYT

-372 SSWSFEVSTIVSGT
+372 SSWSFEASTIVSGT

-449 YQELMNLLGGVARL
+449 YQELMNLLGG
-463 IDWIYPVG
+463 
-471 HIITTVNASYDPN
+471 
-484 KLFKNQTWVRFANGR
+484 
-499 TLVGVDDSDTSFD
+499 
-512 AVEKM
+512 
-517 GGSKTVKLTESEMPA
+517 GS
-532 HPGHMYTNTGSV
+532 
-544 WGGNTARYLSS
+544 
-555 DKLTAYGSSAR
+555 
-566 GWNVYNGNEAQPA
+566 
-579 GRDQGGSKAH
+579 
-589 NNLQPYITVYF
+589 
-600 WKRTA
+600 

>member
-14 QNVAGNYSNVY
+14 QSIAGNYSNVY
-25 VKFMAKTTNNTHN
+25 VKFVAKTTNNTHN
-38 DNNKSGYIKV
+38 DNSKSGYINV
-48 NGSHYTSFTHK
+48 NGSRYTSFTHK
-59 LPKASTTILWSGT
+59 LPRTSTTTLWSGT
-72 IQVNHN
+72 ITVYHN

-92 ANVGGYSTITASN
+92 ASVGGYSTITASN

-194 IGTKSVNL
+194 IGSKSVNL
-202 TVTVPDSVVPTVSSI
+202 TVTVPDSVIPTVSSI

-250 YGSTIKSYA
+250 YSSTIKSYA
-259 VTLDGVKYQSEEFQ
+259 VTLDGVKYQSAEFQ

-295 TRTLT
+295 TGTLK

-308 SAPAITNMTY
+308 SAPAITGMTY

-323 NGNRNPNG
+323 SGNRDSNG
-331 TNTKVIINGLVA
+331 TNTKVIISGVVS
-343 SVAGQN
+343 SVESQN
-349 SRSLI
+349 TKALT
-354 LKYKAMDAATYT
+354 LKYKPSSDETYT
-366 ALTLTT
+366 AVTLTV
-372 SSWSFEVSTIVSGT
+372 SDWNFEVSTIINDT
-386 DPTSTWEFI
+386 DPTQTYEYI
-395 ATLTDKISSIENRI
+395 AELADKISSVSFRM
-409 VTGAPVISRLA
+409 VTGVPVISRHA
-420 GGKGVRLFGEAQ
+420 GGDGVTLFGEAEG
-432 NEGFWVGNI
+432 EGFKV
-441 DYTITDAE
+441 A
-449 YQELMNLLGGVARL
+449 GGKTSTFTGD
-463 IDWIYPVG
+463 IQIE
-471 HIITTVNASYDPN
+471 DP
-484 KLFKNQTWVRFANGR
+484 
-499 TLVGVDDSDTSFD
+499 TLETLWTSVF
-512 AVEKM
+512 
-517 GGSKTVKLTESEMPA
+517 GS
-532 HPGHMYTNTGSV
+532 
-544 WGGNTARYLSS
+544 
-555 DKLTAYGSSAR
+555 
-566 GWNVYNGNEAQPA
+566 
-579 GRDQGGSKAH
+579 
-589 NNLQPYITVYF
+589 
-600 WKRTA
+600 